1 MTDVTDL
8 TDSAA
13 ARYFDHAAT
22 TPMRQV
28 AVDTW
33 AEHAH
38 LLNPGGQYASGRAA
52 NAVLAQARETVAEIL
67 GADPVEVIF
76 TGSGTEA
83 DNLALRGFAGV
94 PGARVISTPIEH
106 PAVRET
112 VADLATSGAD
122 VELLPVGSDGV
133 VKATDA
139 LDTPADVATCMWAN
153 NETGA
158 IQPVEEIVARASD
171 AGTPVHVDAV
181 QVVGHMPV
189 DFHGLGATTLA
200 ASAHKFG
207 GPRGAGILL
216 ARRSPVPAA
225 VLTGGGQQRGLR
237 PGTVDVAT
245 AAATAAALK
254 EAVAEMDA
262 EAARLTRLRDMLI
275 DGALHSIPNS
285 RPTVLSESAAEPQ
298 SVPGS
303 VSGSGARVL
312 PGHAHLTFPGA
323 NGDAMIMLLDTMG
336 IEASTGSAC
345 NNGVN
350 QRSHVLEAMGLPD
363 DHVDGALRFTLGR
376 TTTEEDVQFLL
387 GRLPE
392 VIGKA
397 RDVAK
402 L

>member
-1 MTDVTDL
+1 MTDPASV
-8 TDSAA
+8 
-13 ARYFDHAAT
+13 RYFDHAAT

-52 NAVLAQARETVAEIL
+52 NAVFAQARETVAEIL

-83 DNLALRGFAGV
+83 DNLALRGFARA

-112 VADLATSGAD
+112 VADLGARGAD
-122 VELLPVGSDGV
+122 VDFLPVGVDGV
-133 VKATDA
+133 VELTDT
-139 LDTPADVATCMWAN
+139 LDTPAAVATCMWAN

-158 IQPVEEIVARASD
+158 IQPVAEMVARAAA

-181 QVVGHMPV
+181 QVVGHLPV
-189 DFHGLGATTLA
+189 DFHELGATTLA

-216 ARRSPVPAA
+216 ARRSPAPAA
-225 VLTGGGQQRGLR
+225 VLTGGGQQRGIR

-262 EAARLTRLRDMLI
+262 EASRLAQLRNILI
-275 DGALHSIPNS
+275 DGALQTIPGARS
-285 RPTVLSESAAEPQ
+285 TVLPGSESDAR
-298 SVPGS
+298 VLPGS
-303 VSGSGARVL
+303 ESDARVL

-323 NGDAMIMLLDTMG
+323 NGDAMIMLLDSMG

-387 GRLPE
+387 DRLPE

>member
-1 MTDVTDL
+1 MTV
-8 TDSAA
+8 SAP
-13 ARYFDHAAT
+13 RYFDHAAT

-76 TGSGTEA
+76 TASGTEA
-83 DNLALRGFAGV
+83 DNVGLRGFAGD

-112 VADLATSGAD
+112 VADVEKRGAD
-122 VELLPVGSDGV
+122 VEMLPAGEDGV
-133 VKATDA
+133 VEVTDV
-139 LDTPADVATCMWAN
+139 LDDPADVATCMWAN

-158 IQPVEEIVARASD
+158 IQPVEEIIARANA

-181 QVVGHMPV
+181 QVVGHLPV
-189 DFHGLGATTLA
+189 NFHALGATTLA

-216 ARRSPVPAA
+216 AKRSPAPSP
-225 VLTGGGQQRGLR
+225 VLTGGGQQRGIR

-254 EAVAEMDA
+254 EAAGEMEA
-262 EAARLTRLRDMLI
+262 EAARLATLRDELVHAAI
-275 DGALHSIPNS
+275 ATIPDA
-285 RPTVLSESAAEPQ
+285 RATVLGREGVQ
-298 SVPGS
+298 
-303 VSGSGARVL
+303 VL
-312 PGHAHLTFPGA
+312 PGHAHLIFPGA
-323 NGDAMIMLLDTMG
+323 NGDAMIMLLDSQG

-363 DHVDGALRFTLGR
+363 DYADGALRFTLGR
-376 TTTEEDVQFLL
+376 TTTDKDVQFLL
-387 GRLPE
+387 ERLPE

>member
-1 MTDVTDL
+1 MAMT
-8 TDSAA
+8 
-13 ARYFDHAAT
+13 RYFDHAAT

-28 AVDTW
+28 AIDAW

-76 TGSGTEA
+76 TASGTEA
-83 DNLALRGFAGV
+83 DNLALRGFAEE
-94 PGARVISTPIEH
+94 PGARVVSTPIEH

-112 VADLATSGAD
+112 VANLGKRGATVAM
-122 VELLPVGSDGV
+122 LPVGEDGV
-133 VKATDA
+133 VDITDE
-139 LDTPADVATCMWAN
+139 LDEPASVMTCMWAN

-158 IQPVEEIVARASD
+158 IQPVADISARANGV
-171 AGTPVHVDAV
+171 GTPVHVDAV
-181 QVVGHMPV
+181 QVVGHLPV
-189 DFHGLGATTLA
+189 DFHALGATTLA

-216 ARRSPVPAA
+216 AKRSPVPAP
-225 VLTGGGQQRGLR
+225 VLTGGGQQRGIR

-254 EAVAEMDA
+254 EAAGEMDA
-262 EAARLTRLRDMLI
+262 EAARLTQLRDELV
-275 DGALHSIPNS
+275 DGIHSTIPDT
-285 RPTVLSESAAEPQ
+285 RATVLGREG
-298 SVPGS
+298 VD
-303 VSGSGARVL
+303 VL
-312 PGHAHLTFPGA
+312 PGHAHLLFPGA
-323 NGDAMIMLLDTMG
+323 NGDAMIMLLDSFG

-376 TTTEEDVQFLL
+376 TTTDEDVQFLL

>member
-1 MTDVTDL
+1 MTV
-8 TDSAA
+8 SAP
-13 ARYFDHAAT
+13 RYFDHAAT

-76 TGSGTEA
+76 TASGTEA
-83 DNLALRGFAGV
+83 DNVALRGFAGD

-112 VADLATSGAD
+112 VADVEKRGAD
-122 VELLPVGSDGV
+122 VEMLPVGEDGV
-133 VKATDA
+133 VEVTDV
-139 LDTPADVATCMWAN
+139 LDDPADVATCMWAN

-158 IQPVEEIVARASD
+158 IQPVEEIIARANA

-181 QVVGHMPV
+181 QVVGHLPV
-189 DFHGLGATTLA
+189 DFHALGATTLA

-216 ARRSPVPAA
+216 AKRSPAPSP
-225 VLTGGGQQRGLR
+225 VLTGGGQQRGIR

-254 EAVAEMDA
+254 EAAGEMEA
-262 EAARLTRLRDMLI
+262 EAARLATLRDELVHAAI
-275 DGALHSIPNS
+275 ATIPDA
-285 RPTVLSESAAEPQ
+285 RATVLGRDGVQ
-298 SVPGS
+298 
-303 VSGSGARVL
+303 VL
-312 PGHAHLTFPGA
+312 PGHAHLIFPGA
-323 NGDAMIMLLDTMG
+323 NGDAMIMLLDSQG

-363 DHVDGALRFTLGR
+363 DYADGALRFTLGR

-387 GRLPE
+387 ERLPE